1 MIGVH
6 FDLLVISPPLLD
18 CGVFH
23 AGVSIS
29 CLKFTGL

>member
-6 FDLLVISPPLLD
+6 FDLLVISSLLLD

-23 AGVSIS
+23 AGMSIS
-29 CLKFTGL
+29 CLKFMGL